1 MKGKKFVFISGLH
14 RSGTSLLYKILKEND
29 NISGL
34 SNTNEIEDEGQHVQ
48 TIFKPAYEFGGVGKF
63 GFDINARLDE
73 NSSLITEINRK
84 KLYNE
89 WSRYWDTNKKYL
101 VEKSPPNII
110 RTRFLQE
117 MFPNSFFINI
127 TRHPIATSIASRKWS
142 KTSLEELIRHWLV
155 CHEIFNKDKEK
166 IKKII
171 SIKYEDLIKDNKKTI
186 FELSS
191 FLETKLE
198 QPKLEIKKHINKK
211 YFNIWK
217 KKSNSLFS
225 KNKIS
230 HIIKKYNSS
239 IEKFDYSLINI

>member
-1 MKGKKFVFISGLH
+1 
-14 RSGTSLLYKILKEND
+14 
-29 NISGL
+29 
-34 SNTNEIEDEGQHVQ
+34 
-48 TIFKPAYEFGGVGKF
+48 
-63 GFDINARLDE
+63 
-73 NSSLITEINRK
+73 
-84 KLYNE
+84 
-89 WSRYWDTNKKYL
+89 
-101 VEKSPPNII
+101 
-110 RTRFLQE
+110 